1 MRKWV
6 PEFISLP
13 ALAPALLPALIAG
26 IFAGSFTGQAG
37 AGEIN
42 LKVTLPQINSAEYHR
57 PYVAIWIEKP
67 DQTVEKNLAVWY
79 SQKKTDKGEQS
90 DKWLKDL
97 RQWWRKSGRDQA
109 MPLDGVTGATR
120 PVGEQKLS
128 FVEGKSPL
136 GNLPAGQYN
145 VVVESARE
153 KGGRE
158 LVRVPFTWPAQKAVT
173 AKSSGQEEL
182 GEVVVELKP

>member
-6 PEFISLP
+6 P
-13 ALAPALLPALIAG
+13 ALLSPLLSALIVG
-26 IFAGSFTGQAG
+26 FAHQAV

-42 LKVTLPQINSAEYHR
+42 LKVTIPTLNTAEYHR
-57 PYVAIWIEKP
+57 PYLAIWIENP
-67 DQTVEKNLAVWY
+67 DQSVEKNLAVWY

-97 RQWWRKSGRDQA
+97 RQWWRKSGRNQA

-120 PVGEQKLS
+120 PVGEQKLN
-128 FVEGKSPL
+128 FIEGKAPL

-145 VVVESARE
+145 IVVESARE

-158 LVRVPFTWPAQKAVT
+158 LVRVPFTWPAQKAVS
-173 AKSSGQEEL
+173 AKATGQEEL
-182 GEVVVELKP
+182 GDIVVELKP

>member
-6 PEFISLP
+6 PELISLP
-13 ALAPALLPALIAG
+13 ALAPELLPALITG
-26 IFAGSFTGQAG
+26 MFAGTLNGQAV
-37 AGEIN
+37 AGEIDLN
-42 LKVTLPQINSAEYHR
+42 VTLPQINSAEYHR

-67 DQTVEKNLAVWY
+67 DQSVEKNLAVWY

-120 PVGEQKLS
+120 PVGDHKLT

-136 GNLPAGQYN
+136 GNLPVGQYN

-158 LVRVPFTWPAQKAVT
+158 LVRVPFTWPAQKTVT
-173 AKSSGQEEL
+173 AKVSGQEEL
-182 GEVVVELKP
+182 GQIALELKP

>member
-6 PEFISLP
+6 PALIP
-13 ALAPALLPALIAG
+13 ALVAG
-26 IFAGSFTGQAG
+26 VFANQAI

-42 LKVTLPQINSAEYHR
+42 VKVTIPQINTAEYHR

-67 DQTVEKNLAVWY
+67 DQSVQNNLAVWY

-97 RQWWRKSGRDQA
+97 RQWWRKSGREQSLP
-109 MPLDGVTGATR
+109 MDGITGATKA
-120 PVGEQKLS
+120 VGEHAIS
-128 FVEGKSPL
+128 FVEGKAAL
-136 GNLPAGQYN
+136 ANLPAGQYN
-145 VVVESARE
+145 IAVEAARE

-158 LVRVPFTWPAQKAVT
+158 VVRVPFTWPVKKVEQAKA
-173 AKSSGQEEL
+173 SGKDEL
-182 GEVVVELKP
+182 GTIAVELKP

>member
-26 IFAGSFTGQAG
+26 MFAGQAV

-158 LVRVPFTWPAQKAVT
+158 LVRVPFTWPVQKAVT

-182 GEVVVELKP
+182 GDVVVELKP

>member
-1 MRKWV
+1 MYKWV
-6 PEFISLP
+6 PSLMPTLISTLI
-13 ALAPALLPALIAG
+13 PALIVG
-26 IFAGSFTGQAG
+26 LFVNQAV

-42 LKVTLPQINSAEYHR
+42 LKVTIPSINTAEYHR
-57 PYVAIWIEKP
+57 PYLAIWIEKP
-67 DQTVEKNLAVWY
+67 DQSVEKNLAVWY

-97 RQWWRKSGRDQA
+97 RQWWRKSGREQA

-128 FVEGKSPL
+128 FIEGKAPL
-136 GNLPAGQYN
+136 GTLAAGQYN
-145 VVVESARE
+145 MVVESVRE

-158 LVRVPFTWPAQKAVT
+158 LVRVPFTWPTQKIVSAKVT
-173 AKSSGQEEL
+173 GQEEL
-182 GEVVVELKP
+182 GDVVLELKP

>member
-1 MRKWV
+1 MHQWV
-6 PEFISLP
+6 
-13 ALAPALLPALIAG
+13 PALIPALVAG
-26 IFAGSFTGQAG
+26 MFANQAT

-42 LKVTLPQINSAEYHR
+42 LKVTLPTINSAEYHR

-67 DQTVEKNLAVWY
+67 DQSVEKNLAVWY

-120 PVGEQKLS
+120 PVGEHKIS
-128 FVEGKSPL
+128 FAEGKSPL

-158 LVRVPFTWPAQKAVT
+158 LVRVPFTWPAQKATT
-173 AKSSGQEEL
+173 AKATGQEEL
-182 GEVVVELKP
+182 GDVVVELKP

>member
-6 PEFISLP
+6 P

-26 IFAGSFTGQAG
+26 LFVNQSM
-37 AGEIN
+37 AGEMH
-42 LKVTLPQINSAEYHR
+42 LKVTLPTINTAEYHR

-67 DQTVEKNLAVWY
+67 DQSVEKNLAVWY

-120 PVGEQKLS
+120 PVGEHKLS
-128 FVEGKSPL
+128 FIEGKTPL
-136 GNLPAGQYN
+136 GSLTAGQYN
-145 VVVESARE
+145 LVVESARE

-158 LVRVPFTWPAQKAVT
+158 LVRVPFTWPAQKVVN
-173 AKSSGQEEL
+173 AKATGQEEVAD
-182 GEVVVELKP
+182 VVLELKP

>member
-13 ALAPALLPALIAG
+13 ALAPAILPVLIAG
-26 IFAGSFTGQAG
+26 IFAGPAA

-42 LKVTLPQINSAEYHR
+42 LKVTIPTINTAEYHR
-57 PYVAIWIEKP
+57 PYVAIWIEKL
-67 DQTVEKNLAVWY
+67 DQSVEKNLAVWY

-97 RQWWRKSGRDQA
+97 RQWWRKSGREQA

-158 LVRVPFTWPAQKAVT
+158 LVRVPFTWPVQKTVN
-173 AKSSGQEEL
+173 AKATGQEEL
-182 GEVVVELKP
+182 GEVALELKP

>member
-6 PEFISLP
+6 P

-26 IFAGSFTGQAG
+26 LFVNQSV
-37 AGEIN
+37 AGEMH
-42 LKVTLPQINSAEYHR
+42 LKVTLPTINTAEYHR

-67 DQTVEKNLAVWY
+67 DQSVEKNLAVWY

-120 PVGEQKLS
+120 PVGEHKLS
-128 FVEGKSPL
+128 FIEGKSPL
-136 GNLPAGQYN
+136 GTLAAGQYN
-145 VVVESARE
+145 LVVESARE

-158 LVRVPFTWPAQKAVT
+158 LVRVPFAWPAQKAVN
-173 AKSSGQEEL
+173 AKATGQEEIAD
-182 GEVVVELKP
+182 VVLELKP

>member
-13 ALAPALLPALIAG
+13 ALTPALLPALIAG

-97 RQWWRKSGRDQA
+97 RQWWRRSGRDQA

-182 GEVVVELKP
+182 GEVALELKP